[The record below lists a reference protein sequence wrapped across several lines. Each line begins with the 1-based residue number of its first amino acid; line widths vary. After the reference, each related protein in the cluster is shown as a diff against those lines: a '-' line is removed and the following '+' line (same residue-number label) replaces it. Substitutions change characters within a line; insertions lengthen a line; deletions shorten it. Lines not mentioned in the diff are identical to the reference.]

1 MILFD
6 TNAVELLPH
15 DGPRADII
23 RKLRQSGHHRVAVPW
38 MVLEEMAAHQAKHY
52 PAKYQAVVNTL
63 AKLREVLPW
72 ELQSTLEPLDVER
85 LMDHWRELYGEIFE
99 VIETSGE
106 VARRALAREALAL
119 PPAKRAKDHSE
130 GARDV
135 AIWFSI
141 LEFLE
146 KNPEEQVCFVTNNTK
161 DFGDGDTYPYPMN
174 QDVAKLQNRLT
185 RLSNFD
191 DVVST
196 FTKTVSGKE
205 AEETADQLLRSLPVR
220 SRVAQ
225 TAVEVLASTTGFA
238 GLGSTGSVEWHG
250 WLASPEVD
258 LLSVTDVTGHE
269 IEGDIWYTANAR
281 WMLYGLTFDGDE
293 SKPSNTACV
302 WETKVLFSARDGD
315 ETPTLLTPKEP
326 EAPDSS
332 DPTVVE
338 ILKRLKNRATGV
350 TRRAMQEW
358 RQAGSTAEAA
368 LSKHLESLDI
378 ASSFR
383 QSYIEMFSR
392 LNATVAENLAVAYP
406 KPDFSNLHRGLTER
420 LRPYDDLNAA
430 LRISFADAVPKLDI
444 AGVLPHDFTSLTGST
459 AGPYDAGEG
468 NKKGDE
474 ADGQLSFEDAGDDEN
489 DGEDGVTDPS
499 GEDDPTT

>member
-6 TNAVELLPH
+6 TNAVNLLPH

-52 PAKYQAVVNTL
+52 PAKYEAAVNTL
-63 AKLREVLPW
+63 EKLREVLPW
-72 ELQSTLEPLDVER
+72 ELKSTLEPLNVER
-85 LMDHWRELYGEIFE
+85 LMDHWRELYGDIFE

-106 VARRALAREALAL
+106 IARRALAREALAL
-119 PPAKRAKDHSE
+119 PPAKRAGDRSE

-146 KNPEEQVCFVTNNTK
+146 KNPEEQICFVTNNTK
-161 DFGDGDTYPYPMN
+161 DFGDGVTYPYPMN
-174 QDVAKLQNRLT
+174 EDVAKLQNRLT

-191 DVVST
+191 EVVST

-205 AEETADQLLRSLPVR
+205 AEGAADQLLRSLPVR

-225 TAVEVLASTTGFA
+225 TAVEVLASTSGFA
-238 GLGSTGSVEWHG
+238 GLGSTGSVEWRG
-250 WLASPEVD
+250 WFASPEVD
-258 LLSVTDVTGHE
+258 LLSVTNVTGHE

-281 WMLYGLTFDGDE
+281 WVLYGLAFHGDE
-293 SKPSNTACV
+293 SEPSCTACV

-326 EAPDSS
+326 EAPDGS
-332 DPTVVE
+332 DPAIME
-338 ILKRLKNRATGV
+338 ILKRLKSRATGV

-358 RQAGSTAEAA
+358 RQAGFVAEGA
-368 LSKHLESLDI
+368 LSKQFLESLDI
-378 ASSFR
+378 AGPLR
-383 QSYIEMFSR
+383 RSYAEMFSTT
-392 LNATVAENLAVAYP
+392 NAALAKALADAYP
-406 KPDFSNLHRGLTER
+406 KPDLVGLNRSLVEH
-420 LRPYDDLNAA
+420 LRPQVDLTAA
-430 LRISFADAVPKLDI
+430 LANALPKLDI
-444 AGVLPHDFTSLTGST
+444 AGMLPQFDFTGLTGIT
-459 AGPYDAGEG
+459 AGPYDDDEG
-468 NKKGDE
+468 NKEDE
-474 ADGQLSFEDAGDDEN
+474 VDGQMSFEDAADDEH
-489 DGEDGVTDPS
+489 DGEDGVADPG
-499 GEDDPTT
+499 GED